1 MKIRTLLF
9 ILTLTGISV
18 YLLVSKKDILA
29 PEDFAEAIKQGENT
43 ILIDLRSVNDF
54 SNGHIF
60 GATHIDFELPTYEWR
75 FAELDTEQNLF
86 IYCKD
91 GKRSKEAA
99 IYLES
104 QGFNSVTVLKGGLR
118 AWLNE
123 GYSLTPEELIPP
135 PELTFE
141 GFSRMLGQEHLV
153 IVNFYLPGDRNCRTV
168 EPVLDEL
175 AITYR
180 KKIKIL
186 RIDMDHYTYLAAE
199 MGIEYPPTLQ
209 LYENGNLCK
218 VLKGVTKKKH
228 IEDAFRL
235 KGYAA
240 MAFLNHKLKK
250 SENEYQ

>member
-9 ILTLTGISV
+9 ILLLAATSV
-18 YLLVSKKDILA
+18 YLLLSKKDILA
-29 PEDFAEAIKQGENT
+29 PEDFAEALKRGENT
-43 ILIDLRSVNDF
+43 ILIDLRSVNEF

-60 GATHIDFELPTYEWR
+60 GATHIDFGLSTYEWR

-104 QGFNSVTVLKGGLR
+104 QGFNSVTVLKGGLK

-123 GYSLTPEELIPP
+123 GYTLTPEELIPP
-135 PELTFE
+135 RELTFV
-141 GFSRMLGQEHLV
+141 GFNRILDMEHLV
-153 IVNFYLPGDRNCRTV
+153 IVDFYLPGDQNCRTI

-175 AITYR
+175 AITYSG
-180 KKIKIL
+180 KIKIL
-186 RIDMDHYTYLAAE
+186 RIDMDHYTYLAAKME
-199 MGIEYPPTLQ
+199 IEYTPTLQ
-209 LYENGNLCK
+209 LYEYGNLCE
-218 VLKGVTKKKH
+218 VLKGITNKKR

-235 KGYAA
+235 KEYTAT
-240 MAFLNHKLKK
+240 AFFNQKRKK
-250 SENEYQ
+250 TENESE